1 MEKKNKNPYK
11 NFMEAFGDDYIMR
24 ISIEELSELIKAI
37 CKYKRKCEDVDTE
50 EKELRYKILDG
61 IADVEICIEE
71 LAYMFDGFD
80 EINKIK
86 YEKIEKGTERALKYK
101 EKNNDI
107 SRIYHRKCD

>member
-1 MEKKNKNPYK
+1 MEKKSKNPYK
-11 NFMEAFGDDYIMR
+11 NFMETFGDDYIMR

-37 CKYKRKCEDVDTE
+37 CKYKRKCEDVDTD

-71 LAYMFDGFD
+71 LAYIFNGFD

-86 YEKIEKGTERALKYK
+86 QEKIEKGAERAKKYK
-101 EKNNDI
+101 TKQEK
-107 SRIYHRKCD
+107 

>member
-1 MEKKNKNPYK
+1 MDKKQENPYK
-11 NFMEAFGDDYIMR
+11 NFMDTFGDDYIMR

-37 CKYKRKCEDVDTE
+37 CKYKRKCEDVDTD

-71 LAYMFDGFD
+71 LAYMFDGFE

-86 YEKIEKGTERALKYK
+86 QEKIEKGAERALKFK
-101 EKNNDI
+101 E
-107 SRIYHRKCD
+107 RKK

>member
-1 MEKKNKNPYK
+1 MIKIKRKSPYQI
-11 NFMEAFGDDYIMR
+11 FLDTYGEEAQLDMA
-24 ISIEELSELIKAI
+24 IEELSELIKAI
-37 CKYKRKCEDVDTE
+37 CKYKRKCEDVDTD

-86 YEKIEKGTERALKYK
+86 QEKIEKGAERAIKFK
-101 EKNNDI
+101 E
-107 SRIYHRKCD
+107 RKK

>member
-37 CKYKRKCEDVDTE
+37 CKYKRKSEDIDTPTQ
-50 EKELRYKILDG
+50 ELREKILDG

-86 YEKIEKGTERALKYK
+86 NEKIEKGAIRAKKYL
-101 EKNNDI
+101 EK
-107 SRIYHRKCD
+107 K

>member
-11 NFMEAFGDDYIMR
+11 NFMETFGYDYILR

-37 CKYKRKCEDVDTE
+37 CKYKRKMEDVDTD
-50 EKELRYKILDG
+50 EKELRHKILDG

-71 LAYMFDGFD
+71 LAYLFDGFD

-86 YEKIEKGTERALKYK
+86 SEKISIGAERAKK
-101 EKNNDI
+101 FKDK
-107 SRIYHRKCD
+107 H

>member
-11 NFMEAFGDDYIMR
+11 NFMETFGDDYILR

-37 CKYKRKCEDVDTE
+37 CKYKRKMEDVDTD
-50 EKELRYKILDG
+50 EKELRHKILDG

-71 LAYMFDGFD
+71 LAYLFDGFN

-86 YEKIEKGTERALKYK
+86 SEKILIGAERAKK
-101 EKNNDI
+101 FKDK
-107 SRIYHRKCD
+107 H